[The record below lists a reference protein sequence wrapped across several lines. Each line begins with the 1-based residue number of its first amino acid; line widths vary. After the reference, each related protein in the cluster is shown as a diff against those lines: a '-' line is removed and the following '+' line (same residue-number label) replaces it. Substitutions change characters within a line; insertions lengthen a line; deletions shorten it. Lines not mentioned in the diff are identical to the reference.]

1 MAVYDEEP
9 TVKKA
14 VDAVLLAHL
23 PGDMGLQLII
33 VESNST
39 DETRAIVSSYDDPRI
54 TLILQDAARGKGNA
68 VREGLTLVTGQVVL
82 IQDGDLEYSVE
93 DYPDLL
99 APIIAG
105 ETDFV
110 LGSRHAKGVPMRD
123 FADARLVSR
132 IMNAGHWIF
141 TGLFNVFFGTRLRDP
156 FTMYKV
162 FRTEC
167 TTGLDFVSNRFDF
180 DYELVAKLVR
190 RGYVPVEVPVTYHSR
205 SYADGKKVRLIRDPL
220 SWIVALFRF
229 RFTPLERTSA
239 SRDTETG
246 AD

>member
-1 MAVYDEEP
+1 MAVYNEEP
-9 TVKKA
+9 TVKKV
-14 VDAVLLAHL
+14 VDAVLHADL

-54 TLILQDAARGKGNA
+54 ALILQDVARGKGNA
-68 VREGLTLVTGQVVL
+68 VRQGLTQVTGQVVL

-141 TGLFNVFFGTRLRDP
+141 TSLFNVFFGTRLRDP

-167 TTGLDFVSNRFDF
+167 ITGLNFVSNRFDF

-190 RGYVPVEVPVTYHSR
+190 RGYVPVEVPVTYRSR
-205 SYADGKKVRLIRDPL
+205 GYADGKKVRLIRDPL

-229 RFTPLERTSA
+229 RFTSLEGTST
-239 SRDTETG
+239 SRDTETDTG
-246 AD
+246 